1 MVNLMRK
8 YRQGLLTVITVII
21 IISFAWLYN
30 DYRLGGR
37 GDGGSIGSIYGR
49 ELYLT
54 DYQRGLRRFQMC
66 QELGLFEL
74 LGGLAGSAQTKEQA
88 ETNFVFGAH
97 VLRHEAEALG
107 LRASDQEV
115 IDSIKTMPPFQ
126 TNGAFDSSKYAIY
139 TQRLASFGFTVD
151 QIEDAV
157 RDNLKLQK
165 LKELVGTTI
174 SAPTSEL
181 RAAFEEENQK
191 MEVSY
196 VTIKEGDLAKE
207 IQINDEDLKK
217 AFEERKSGFKTDQLR
232 TVKYVALVL
241 NDEEKKLQGKDRA
254 AALQKLV
261 DKASDFSVAMTVKDA
276 KFEEVAEKAGLKVGT
291 TPAFSRGAPPA
302 ELGRSSAATA
312 AAFDKTTEE
321 QRNSDP
327 IASERRDGYYI
338 LQLVSITPSRD
349 QTFDEVKAGLTET
362 LKRERL
368 SEKLAAKA
376 SEVRTKL
383 QADIKAGKSF
393 ADAAQ
398 AVNLPV
404 EKLPAFSAAEPPK
417 QGNPAANA
425 IQRTAPELTE
435 GSLSDVLP
443 IPAGRIVF
451 HVDKR
456 LPIDEAAFEKEKS
469 QIAENFSRG
478 RAESA
483 FRLWFDERVKASN
496 LQSKLAQP
504 AAPGA

>member
-8 YRQGLLTVITVII
+8 YRQGMLTVITVII

-37 GDGGSIGSIYGR
+37 GDGGKVGTIYGR

-54 DYQRGLRRFQMC
+54 DYQHGLRRFQMC

-74 LGGLAGSAQTKEQA
+74 LGGLAGSAQTKEKA
-88 ETNFVFGAH
+88 EENFVFGAY
-97 VLRHEAEALG
+97 VLRHEADALG
-107 LRASDQEV
+107 VRPTDGEV
-115 IDSIKTMPPFQ
+115 IESIKAMPPFQ
-126 TNGAFDSSKYAIY
+126 TNGAYDSSKWAIY
-139 TQRLASFGFTVD
+139 TQRLASFGFTQD
-151 QIEDAV
+151 QIEEAV

-165 LKELVGTTI
+165 LKDLVGTTI
-174 SAPTSEL
+174 SAPASEL

-191 MEVSY
+191 VEVSY

-207 IQINDEDLKK
+207 IQISDEDLKK
-217 AFEERKSGFKTDQLR
+217 AFDERKSGFKTDQLR
-232 TVKYVALVL
+232 VVKYVSLVL

-276 KFEEVAEKAGLKVGT
+276 KLEEVAEKAGLKVGT
-291 TPAFSRGAPPA
+291 TPPFSRGTPPA

-312 AAFDKTTEE
+312 AAFDKISEE

-327 IASERRDGYYI
+327 VASERRDGYYI
-338 LQLVSITPSRD
+338 MQLVSITPPRD
-349 QTFDEVKAGLTET
+349 QTFDEVKAKLTET
-362 LKRERL
+362 LKRERV

-376 SEVRTKL
+376 SEVRAKL
-383 QADIKAGKSF
+383 EAEIKAGKSF

-398 AVNLPV
+398 AVNLPA
-404 EKLPAFSAAEPPK
+404 EKIPAFSAAEPPK
-417 QGNPAANA
+417 QDNPAARA
-425 IQRTAPELTE
+425 IAQATGDLTE
-435 GSLSDVLP
+435 GSLSEVLP
-443 IPAGRIVF
+443 VPAGRIVF

-496 LQSKLAQP
+496 LQSKIGQP